1 MWDKVRQI
9 RRTKQGKAIK
19 VKRMLI
25 QKKIH
30 QKKGKSDMKHFT
42 DGEVKNN
49 RMSSIW
55 GKWFVTEKIKNKRKI
70 EKRNRHILHKK
81 W

>member
-25 QKKIH
+25 QKNTS
-30 QKKGKSDMKHFT
+30 KKGKSDMKDFT

-49 RMSSIW
+49 RMSSI
-55 GKWFVTEKIKNKRKI
+55 
-70 EKRNRHILHKK
+70 
-81 W
+81 